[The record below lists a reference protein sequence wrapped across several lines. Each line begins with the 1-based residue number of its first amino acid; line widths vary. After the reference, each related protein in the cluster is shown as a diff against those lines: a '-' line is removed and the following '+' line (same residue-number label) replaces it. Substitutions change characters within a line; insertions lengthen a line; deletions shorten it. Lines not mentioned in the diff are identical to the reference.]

1 MKLTE
6 ISQYEAQPGH
16 MIEWGMHPDTIAAAA
31 QAAPDPRPA
40 SYMQEAHIKMAAFL
54 QGIDVEAPTW
64 LGTGFDI
71 PGALDLEAM
80 EATLLQWITRH
91 ETLRSGL
98 RLTGQDLERFTL
110 DAEAIS
116 LERTVVDDFAHGA
129 DVTRF
134 LENRFDETASP
145 LTWPPYHVVTVG
157 REDAFTIY
165 LAFDHSNVDGYS
177 IALIAQ
183 EIHELYAAALAG
195 RPAALGAVGSYID
208 FAATERAAAD
218 DIDADNEAVVRWGEF
233 VETCAGEL
241 PRFPLDLGIAPGEF
255 PRQTGGCEWLL
266 DPADAEAFNIACRSA
281 GGNFAA
287 GVLAAASIV
296 AYEQADQPVY
306 RTVLPFHTR
315 SDAQWAASL
324 GWYVGLAPLEVATA
338 QAQDFGEVIRMARQA
353 TKVAKPIAQVPFA
366 RVCSVLDTVLRP
378 TSVISYIDG
387 RMVPGAANW
396 TDWNAHAFG
405 RVVYGDEVYL
415 WINRTNEGVYLTC
428 RYPDTAVACAN
439 VPSFIENLRN
449 VLVCVG
455 RSGGYPI
462 VGRVSKE
469 RVPA

>member
-31 QAAPDPRPA
+31 QAPRDPRPA

-71 PGALDLEAM
+71 QGALDLEAM
-80 EATLLQWITRH
+80 ETTLMQWITRH

-98 RLTGQDLERFTL
+98 RLTGQELERFTL
-110 DAEAIS
+110 GAEAIS
-116 LERTVVDDFAHGA
+116 LERTVVDDFADGA

-134 LENRFDETASP
+134 LENRFDEAASP
-145 LTWPPYHVVTVG
+145 LTWPPYHVVTVA

-183 EIHELYAAALAG
+183 EIHELYAAALEG
-195 RPAALGAVGSYID
+195 RPAALGTVGSYID
-208 FAATERAAAD
+208 FAATEREVAD
-218 DIDADNEAVVRWGEF
+218 DIDAGNEAVVRWGEF
-233 VETCAGEL
+233 VDTCAGEL

-266 DPADAEAFNIACRSA
+266 DPAEAEAFNVACRSA

-315 SDAQWAASL
+315 SAPQWAASL
-324 GWYVGLAPLEVATA
+324 GWYVGLAPLEIATA
-338 QAQDFGEVIRMARQA
+338 QAQDFGEVICMARHA

-366 RVCSVLDTVLRP
+366 KVCSVLDTVLRP
-378 TSVISYIDG
+378 TSVISYIDA
-387 RMVPGAANW
+387 RRVPGAANW
-396 TDWNAHAFG
+396 SKWNAHAFG

-428 RYPDTAVACAN
+428 RYPDTAVAGVN
-439 VPSFIENLRN
+439 VPSFVESLRD

-455 RSGGYPI
+455 RGGSYPI
-462 VGRVSKE
+462 AGRVSKE